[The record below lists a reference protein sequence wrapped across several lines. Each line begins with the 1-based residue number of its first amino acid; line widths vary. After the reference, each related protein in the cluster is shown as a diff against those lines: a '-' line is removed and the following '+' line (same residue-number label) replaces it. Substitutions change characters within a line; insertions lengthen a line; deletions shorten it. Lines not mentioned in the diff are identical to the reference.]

1 MFPKTKP
8 RISRINTNLFLNSC
22 ISRSF
27 AAKIPHLRSS
37 AQNLRQNAQPF
48 PKQPIS
54 CTLIGMKTLLRL
66 CICLTALAAS
76 AQHLVDQKTFDAIAT
91 EYSGE
96 GAQENTRRIVEYHR
110 IQGSPMMTAVAHE
123 VVDAQLK
130 IYGIVAFLEQF
141 PSDGKTKYG
150 TYISPMGWDMHSGE
164 LWVESVGDAKDFK
177 PILLCRYSEVPMCV
191 STYSKSGDWR
201 GELVDVGSGT
211 SDANYQGIDLRGKVA
226 LASGYAANVV
236 RQAVLKHGAVGVVI
250 YPDAADRPD
259 HPDLVR
265 YNGIWP
271 RAEEL
276 DKTSGGFQISRNQY
290 ERLKSL
296 MQHGPVR
303 VHGRILAPLG
313 PGKLTLVHAYIR
325 GTENPEREVLITG
338 HLDHPKWSAND
349 NASGSG
355 AMMEAAR
362 TLQALITAKKLAPPK
377 LTIHFMWVPEYF
389 GTLAYISNHSEA
401 RRCDSP
407 WDDPRKQ
414 PTYAV
419 HPGKSCVVANINMD
433 MVGEDTVKTNSRFYF
448 TKSPDSVP
456 SFLDGL
462 LSDVLEQTREADLYA
477 MTGTRNYWLPE
488 AIAYT
493 QGSDHDVFLGLGVPS
508 TMLGHDP
515 DWTHHS
521 SEDKIDK
528 TDASEFRRVGVF
540 ASAAAYFLSTASG
553 ADTEKL
559 NAMEHASRASELAH
573 RLAADAGSNP
583 AAHRIIENQKQF
595 ETASKGLISVLQ
607 PPPHKYTKWLD
618 EDVRG
623 SIPVGPHRL
632 AILPLD
638 ASAFEGVSAEDG
650 KWLAEQEARFS
661 SDSEGLATKANFGL
675 ISFEAVNFMDGH
687 RSTAEIANLLSAE
700 YLLDIDQAW
709 VDRLVSILEK
719 QKLVAK

>member
-1 MFPKTKP
+1 
-8 RISRINTNLFLNSC
+8 
-22 ISRSF
+22 
-27 AAKIPHLRSS
+27 
-37 AQNLRQNAQPF
+37 
-48 PKQPIS
+48 
-54 CTLIGMKTLLRL
+54 MKNLLRL

-110 IQGSPMMTAVAHE
+110 IQGSPMMTAVAEQVVLPRLKAAGLGAGLLE
-123 VVDAQLK
+123 VK
-130 IYGIVAFLEQF
+130 IEQF
-141 PSDGKTKYG
+141 PSDGKTRYG
-150 TYISPMGWDMHSGE
+150 TYISPMGWDMRGGE
-164 LWVESVGDAKDFK
+164 LWVENVAGAKDFR
-177 PILLCRYSEVPMCV
+177 PIMLCRYADVPMCV
-191 STYSKSGDWR
+191 STYSKGGEWS

-211 SDANYQGIDLRGKVA
+211 SDANYQGVDVRGKVA
-226 LASGYAANVV
+226 LASGYAGNVV
-236 RQAVLKHGAVGVVI
+236 REAVIKHGAIGVVI
-250 YPDAADRPD
+250 YPSPTDRPD

-271 RAEEL
+271 RSEEL

-290 ERLKSL
+290 DVLKSL
-296 MQHGPVR
+296 MKQGAVR
-303 VHGRILAPLG
+303 VHGKIDATLG

-325 GTENPEREVLITG
+325 GTEHPQREILVTG

-362 TLQALITAKKLAPPK
+362 ALQTLIATKKLAPPK

-389 GTLAYISNHSEA
+389 GTLAYVSNHPEA
-401 RRCDSP
+401 RRCDAP
-407 WDDPRKQ
+407 WDDPRNK
-414 PTYAV
+414 PDAFAA
-419 HPGKSCVVANINMD
+419 GKSCIVANINTD

-462 LSDVLEQTREADLYA
+462 LSDVLAQTREADLYA

-528 TDASEFRRVGVF
+528 TDASEFRRVDVF
-540 ASAAAYFLSTASG
+540 ASAAAYFLATATDQDFKNLQ
-553 ADTEKL
+553 A
-559 NAMEHASRASELAH
+559 AAYASPN
-573 RLAADAGSNP
+573 G
-583 AAHRIIENQKQF
+583 
-595 ETASKGLISVLQ
+595 
-607 PPPHKYTKWLD
+607 
-618 EDVRG
+618 
-623 SIPVGPHRL
+623 
-632 AILPLD
+632 
-638 ASAFEGVSAEDG
+638 
-650 KWLAEQEARFS
+650 
-661 SDSEGLATKANFGL
+661 
-675 ISFEAVNFMDGH
+675 
-687 RSTAEIANLLSAE
+687 
-700 YLLDIDQAW
+700 
-709 VDRLVSILEK
+709 
-719 QKLVAK
+719 